1 MKGDAAS
8 FLLRKEHPRLAP
20 FLQPFSSLFLHRHD
34 RAGNILRRKGI
45 VCETLQKDWKNG
57 PVLRQAGRSPRKP
70 QTFLTFEPAGSPLP
84 NTGLIP
90 IRRITSPADA
100 AFSPPIRTIYCTKVC
115 LRKKPMVVGRH
126 TKSG

>member
-45 VCETLQKDWKNG
+45 VCETLQKDWKNA
-57 PVLRQAGRSPRKP
+57 PCPSAGG
-70 QTFLTFEPAGSPLP
+70 Q
-84 NTGLIP
+84 I
-90 IRRITSPADA
+90 A
-100 AFSPPIRTIYCTKVC
+100 A
-115 LRKKPMVVGRH
+115 
-126 TKSG
+126 